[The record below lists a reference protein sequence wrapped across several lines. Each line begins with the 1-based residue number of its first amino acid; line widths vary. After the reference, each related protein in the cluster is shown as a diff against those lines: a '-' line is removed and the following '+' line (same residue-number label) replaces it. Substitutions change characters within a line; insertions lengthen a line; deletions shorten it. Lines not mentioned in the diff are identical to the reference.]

1 MCSRNL
7 VIYALTAVFV
17 AGHLFAACSVKE
29 DRDDCPCRLILDF
42 PAGCAPGN
50 EVDLDIS
57 GNGYVIDTTIV
68 SGGVGDADDGQEF
81 SDSVEFVEDIR
92 KGRVVVNAWHPS
104 GLRFRRDSGFV
115 IAAGEECPPIWL
127 HSFIVDAYGESVRRT
142 VALHKNYCL
151 LTISMSGDPDD
162 VDLRIFGNYVGY
174 GRNAQVL
181 GGRFDCQMRHDAREG
196 DWEIRLPRQLDSSLR
211 LLVSSGNGASKVFAI
226 GEYITGSGYDWDAP
240 DLDDI
245 EVEMDYASASVT
257 FKIDKWTETVSFE
270 VVI

>member
-7 VIYALTAVFV
+7 VIYALAAVFV

-29 DRDDCPCRLILDF
+29 DRGDCPCRLILDF

-50 EVDLDIS
+50 EVALDIS
-57 GNGYVIDTTIV
+57 GTGYVIDTTIV
-68 SGGVGDADDGQEF
+68 SGGVGDADEGQEF

-92 KGRVVVNAWHPS
+92 KGRAVVNAWHPS

-115 IAAGEECPPIWL
+115 ITAGEECPPIWL

-151 LTISMSGDPDD
+151 LTITMTGDPDD
-162 VDLRIFGNYVGY
+162 VDLRILGNYVGY

-181 GGRFDCQMRHDAREG
+181 GGRFDCPMRHDAREG
-196 DWEIRLPRQLDSSLR
+196 DWVIRLPRQLDSSLR

-245 EVEMDYASASVT
+245 EVEMDYVSASVT

>member
-1 MCSRNL
+1 M
-7 VIYALTAVFV
+7 AVGLPFS
-17 AGHLFAACSVKE
+17 ACSVKE
-29 DRDDCPCRLILDF
+29 DREDCPCRLILAF

-50 EVDLDIS
+50 EVALDITGS
-57 GNGYVIDTTIV
+57 GYAIDTTV
-68 SGGVGDADDGQEF
+68 QSV
-81 SDSVEFVEDIR
+81 SVEETDGVRAFGDSIEFITDIR
-92 KGRVVVNAWHPS
+92 KGRAVVNAWHPS

-115 IAAGEECPPIWL
+115 ITAGEECPPIWL
-127 HSFIVDAYGESVRRT
+127 HSFIVDAYGESLRRT

-151 LTISMSGDPDD
+151 LTITMTGNPDD

-181 GGRFDCQMRHDAREG
+181 GGRFDCPMRHDAREG